1 MNTTFIRDI
10 LSSFSVEENK
20 IDQIMFKITKKIKSL
35 KITKVTKRKKD
46 KDSPKNPLNSYMFYC
61 NSNRS
66 KVKEENPDLDAK
78 SVTKEIALRWN
89 SMSDEEKTPFV
100 VLAAK
105 DKERYKKE
113 MEKYKQ
119 ENDATIPADDKKTHP
134 TDSNPNSAES
144 ITPKVSE
151 SNNSAPNTDPVER
164 KSTESKKAETKK
176 PVERKLTESKKA
188 ETKKP
193 VESKLTE
200 SKKAETKKSVER
212 KSTDSKKAETK
223 KPALKSYP
231 VERKPPSPPPS
242 DVEEELSEEELSDE
256 LVDE

>member
-176 PVERKLTESKKA
+176 PVEKLTESKKA